1 VKLLLCPFYLVL
13 PHDGSRDI
21 PYSYN
26 RNILFSSH
34 PLDCV
39 LQTCRSLL
47 FFNPNFFKNFSIGKN
62 SPKLDKKVNFFSFNK
77 FNLISFHEKD
87 HGERDGSSLKLWVQK
102 NLEKNNIQNKDIKIK
117 ILCYPR
123 IFGFVFNP
131 LSVFYVYNLEGQL
144 ISILYEV
151 KNTFGEQHTYIF
163 KVLKDSNLI
172 QNNCSKKFHV
182 SPFIEMNC
190 NYSFR
195 LLKPGNKI
203 SVIIDQYD
211 SEDKVLYASQDGI
224 RSDFNTKQLIK
235 SYLKH
240 PIMTFKIILA
250 IHYEAFRLWAKGI
263 KFIKKKIKIK
273 NNITIEN

>member
-1 VKLLLCPFYLVL
+1 MIN
-13 PHDGSRDI
+13 SAI
-21 PYSYN
+21 YN
-26 RNILFSSH
+26 GKVIHKRFKPKVH
-34 PLDCV
+34 YFKYKV
-39 LQTCRSLL
+39 FSLL
-47 FFNPNFFKNFSIGKN
+47 IDLSELDI
-62 SPKLDKKVNFFSFNK
+62 LDKKVNFFSYNK
-77 FNLISFHEKD
+77 FNLISFYEKD
-87 HGERDGSSLKLWVQK
+87 HGDRDGSSLTSWVKK
-102 NLEKNNIQNKDIKIK
+102 NLEKYNIQAKDIKIK

-131 LSVFYVYNLEGQL
+131 LSVFYIYNLEDQL

-163 KVLKDSNLI
+163 KVTKDANLV

-190 NYSFR
+190 NYFFR

-211 SEDKVLYASQDGI
+211 NEDQILYASQDGT
-224 RSDFNTKQLIK
+224 RSDFNTQHLIK

-250 IHYEAFRLWAKGI
+250 IHFEAFKLWAKGI

>member
-1 VKLLLCPFYLVL
+1 MINSAIYNGQVIHKRFKPKVHYFKYKVFSLLLDLSEL
-13 PHDGSRDI
+13 EI
-21 PYSYN
+21 
-26 RNILFSSH
+26 
-34 PLDCV
+34 
-39 LQTCRSLL
+39 
-47 FFNPNFFKNFSIGKN
+47 
-62 SPKLDKKVNFFSFNK
+62 LDKTVNFFSFNK

-102 NLEKNNIQNKDIKIK
+102 NLEKNNIQNTDIKIK

-131 LSVFYVYNLEGQL
+131 LSVFYVYNLKDQL

-163 KVLKDSNLI
+163 RVKEDNNLI

-182 SPFIEMNC
+182 SPFIEMKC
-190 NYSFR
+190 NYFFR
-195 LLKPGNKI
+195 ILKPGNKI
-203 SVIIDQYD
+203 SVVIDQYD
-211 SEDKVLYASQDGI
+211 SEGKILFASQEGVRTDLN
-224 RSDFNTKQLIK
+224 SKYLLK
-235 SYLKH
+235 SYIKH

-250 IHYEAFRLWAKGI
+250 IHYEAFKLWAKGI
-263 KFIKKKIKIK
+263 KFIKKNLKIK

>member
-1 VKLLLCPFYLVL
+1 MIN
-13 PHDGSRDI
+13 SAI
-21 PYSYN
+21 YN
-26 RNILFSSH
+26 GQVIHKRFKPKVH
-34 PLDCV
+34 YFKYKV
-39 LQTCRSLL
+39 FSLL
-47 FFNPNFFKNFSIGKN
+47 IDLSELET
-62 SPKLDKKVNFFSFNK
+62 LDKKVNFFSFNK

-87 HGERDGSSLKLWVQK
+87 HGERNGSSLKLWVHR
-102 NLEKNNIQNKDIKIK
+102 NLEKNNIQTKDIKIK

-131 LSVFYVYNLEGQL
+131 LSVFYIYNLKDQL
-144 ISILYEV
+144 ISIMYEV

-163 KVLKDSNLI
+163 KVTKDSNLI

-190 NYSFR
+190 TYFFR

-211 SEDKVLYASQDGI
+211 NEDKILYASQDGF
-224 RSDFNTKQLIK
+224 RSDFNTKHLII

-250 IHYEAFRLWAKGI
+250 IHFEAFKLWAKGI
-263 KFIKKKIKIK
+263 KFVKKKIKIK

>member
-1 VKLLLCPFYLVL
+1 MINSAIYNGQVIHKRFKPKVHHFKYKVFSLLLDLSEL
-13 PHDGSRDI
+13 EI
-21 PYSYN
+21 
-26 RNILFSSH
+26 
-34 PLDCV
+34 
-39 LQTCRSLL
+39 
-47 FFNPNFFKNFSIGKN
+47 
-62 SPKLDKKVNFFSFNK
+62 LDKRVNFFSFNK

-87 HGERDGSSLKLWVQK
+87 HGERDGSSLTLWVQK
-102 NLEKNNIQNKDIKIK
+102 NLEKNNIQHKDIKIK

-131 LSVFYVYNLEGQL
+131 LSVFYVYNLEDQL

-182 SPFIEMNC
+182 SPFIDMNC
-190 NYSFR
+190 NYFFR

-211 SEDKVLYASQDGI
+211 SKDKILYASQDGI
-224 RSDFNTKQLIK
+224 RSDFNSKYLIK
-235 SYLKH
+235 
-240 PIMTFKIILA
+240 
-250 IHYEAFRLWAKGI
+250 
-263 KFIKKKIKIK
+263 
-273 NNITIEN
+273 

>member
-1 VKLLLCPFYLVL
+1 MIN
-13 PHDGSRDI
+13 SAI
-21 PYSYN
+21 YN
-26 RNILFSSH
+26 GQVIHKRFKPKVH
-34 PLDCV
+34 YFKYKV
-39 LQTCRSLL
+39 FSLL
-47 FFNPNFFKNFSIGKN
+47 IDLSELET
-62 SPKLDKKVNFFSFNK
+62 LDRKVNFFSFNK

-87 HGERDGSSLKLWVQK
+87 HGERNGSSLKLWVHR
-102 NLEKNNIQNKDIKIK
+102 NLEKNNILTKDIKIK

-131 LSVFYVYNLEGQL
+131 LSVFYIYNLKDQL
-144 ISILYEV
+144 ISIMYEV

-163 KVLKDSNLI
+163 KVTKDSNLI

-190 NYSFR
+190 TYFFR

-203 SVIIDQYD
+203 SVVIDQYD
-211 SEDKVLYASQDGI
+211 SEDKILYASQDGF
-224 RSDFNTKQLIK
+224 RSDFNTKHLII

-250 IHYEAFRLWAKGI
+250 IHFEAFKLWGKGI
-263 KFIKKKIKIK
+263 RFIKRKIKIK